1 MAYLD
6 SAQRD
11 REGILTSLD
20 MQIGI
25 MRKGP
30 SSRAAGFTESVIRE
44 MTRLCQAY
52 GAVNLAQGFP
62 DFDPPVS
69 IKRAAAAAISKGY
82 NQYSTTYGTIGL
94 RKAIARKMKTY
105 NHIDCDVDEITVT
118 CGTTE
123 GMIASELALLD
134 RGDEV
139 VIFEPFY
146 ENYGP
151 DAILSGAKCRYV
163 RLREPDFKIEEE
175 TLKQAFNRKTKAVII
190 NTPHNPTG
198 RVLTSQ
204 ELGLIRDLCQDYD
217 SYAITDEIY
226 EHILYDEHKHV
237 SIGSLPGMEDRTIT
251 ISGFSKTYSVTGW
264 RVGYVVAPKPLTS
277 AIRKV
282 HDFLTVCAPTPLQ
295 EACKVALELPKS
307 YYDQLREN
315 YRKGREMLVESLKNA
330 GFGVFV
336 PEGAYYVWTTTNN
349 AGFKHD
355 RKLALHLITKIGV
368 GGVPGSSFFHNPSH
382 GRLRFRFSFSK
393 KPETIRRAIK
403 RLEKFSPE
411 HRVAH
416 SSHGRTRRL
425 AVTAGF

>member
-1 MAYLD
+1 
-6 SAQRD
+6 
-11 REGILTSLD
+11 
-20 MQIGI
+20 

-30 SSRAAGFTESVIRE
+30 STRASGFTESVIRE

-62 DFDPPVS
+62 DFDPPLS
-69 IKRAAAAAISKGY
+69 IKRAAATAIYKGF
-82 NQYSTTYGTIGL
+82 NQYSTTHGILGL
-94 RKAIARKMKTY
+94 RRAIARKMRTY
-105 NHIDCDVDEITVT
+105 NHIQCDEDEITVT

-123 GMIASELALLD
+123 GMIASELALLN

-163 RLREPDFKIEEE
+163 TMREPAFRIEEE
-175 TLKQAFNRKTKAVII
+175 SLKKAFNRKTKAVII

-198 RVLTSQ
+198 KILTRQ

-226 EHILYDEHKHV
+226 EHILYDGHQHV
-237 SIGSLPGMEDRTIT
+237 SIGSISGMEDRTIT

-295 EACKVALELPKS
+295 EACTAALKLPES
-307 YYDQLREN
+307 YYEQLREN
-315 YRKGREMLVESLKNA
+315 YRKGREMLVEALENA
-330 GFGVFV
+330 GFGVFK
-336 PEGAYYVWTTTNN
+336 PEGAYYVWTTTNRT
-349 AGFKHD
+349 GFKDD
-355 RKLALHLITKIGV
+355 RKLALHLITKVGV
-368 GGVPGSSFFHNPSH
+368 GGVPGSSFFHNPSR

-393 KPETIRRAIK
+393 KPGTIQRAIK
-403 RLEKFSPE
+403 RLEKFSPTQPVQHPRRSE
-411 HRVAH
+411 A
-416 SSHGRTRRL
+416 RRL
-425 AVTAGF
+425 AATPG

>member
-1 MAYLD
+1 MMAYLD
-6 SAQRD
+6 STQHD
-11 REGILTSLD
+11 YEGILTSLD
-20 MQIGI
+20 MQVGI

-30 SSRAAGFTESVIRE
+30 STRASGFT
-44 MTRLCQAY
+44 
-52 GAVNLAQGFP
+52 
-62 DFDPPVS
+62 
-69 IKRAAAAAISKGY
+69 ISKGY
-82 NQYSTTYGTIGL
+82 NQYSTTYGTMRL
-94 RKAIARKMKTY
+94 RKAIARKVKSY
-105 NHIDCDVDEITVT
+105 NHIDCNVDEITVT

-163 RLREPDFKIEEE
+163 RLREPDFRIEEE

-204 ELGLIRDLCQDYD
+204 ELGLVRDLCQDYD

-226 EHILYDEHKHV
+226 EHIMYDGHKHV
-237 SIGSLPGMEDRTIT
+237 SIGSLRGMEDRTIT

-295 EACKVALELPKS
+295 EACTVALQLPES
-307 YYDQLREN
+307 YYEHLREN

-330 GFGVFV
+330 GFGVFK
-336 PEGAYYVWTTTNN
+336 PEGAYYVWTTTNDT
-349 AGFKHD
+349 GFKDD

-368 GGVPGSSFFHNPSH
+368 GGVPGSSFFHNPTS
-382 GRLRFRFSFSK
+382 GRLKFRFSFSK

-403 RLEKFSPE
+403 RLEKFSPNHPSRRSD
-411 HRVAH
+411 HRM
-416 SSHGRTRRL
+416 TRRL
-425 AVTAGF
+425 AVTAR